1 MNTVM
6 STFVLAVSVILTL
19 SSMNVLIVAQRGK
32 ALTEQNTQL

>member
-19 SSMNVLIVAQRGK
+19 SSMNVLTVAQLGK
-32 ALTEQNTQL
+32 ALTEQKT